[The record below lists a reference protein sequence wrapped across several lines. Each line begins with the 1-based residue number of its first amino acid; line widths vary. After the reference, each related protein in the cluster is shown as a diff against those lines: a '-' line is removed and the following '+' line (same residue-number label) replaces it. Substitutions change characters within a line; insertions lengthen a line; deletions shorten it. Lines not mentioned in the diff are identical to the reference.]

1 MRLAREEKGK
11 WAEEKAALLA
21 EMTAMHMRGAPVDPA
36 GEVKYSVL
44 EASKGL
50 HTNFPPPGF

>member
-1 MRLAREEKGK
+1 MAREEKGK

-36 GEVKYSVL
+36 REVKYSVL